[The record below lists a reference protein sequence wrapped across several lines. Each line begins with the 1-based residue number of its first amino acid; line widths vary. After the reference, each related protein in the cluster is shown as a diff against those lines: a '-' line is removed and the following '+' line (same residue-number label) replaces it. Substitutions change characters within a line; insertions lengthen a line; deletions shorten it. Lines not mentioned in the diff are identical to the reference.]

1 MNIGTSYRRNEIV
14 GSYDAIVIGSG
25 IGGLSAAALLA
36 KHAGKRVLVLER
48 HYTAGGFT
56 HTFRRPGYEWDVGVH
71 YIGRVM
77 DLDSPLRRLFD
88 DVTNAELQ
96 WADMGEVYDRIIIG
110 DDRYDFVKGKE
121 PFRQRLQ
128 EYFPS
133 QRRAVD
139 RYLHEVETA
148 VRRAGLYFAE
158 KCLPRTLS
166 AVIGGLM
173 RWPLRAQGEADDAR
187 NASIVHAG
195 PTIDRRAYGPVR
207 RLWAAAVAEQFLYPR
222 LDRRPLPGRRRLP
235 DGRRRAVRH
244 DDPSGDRKR
253 RGAVYTNAEV
263 TQILVEK
270 GRAFGVR
277 LADGNELRA
286 PLVISDAG
294 AANTFGRLLPD
305 DVRTA
310 GRFDDMLARQTD
322 SAAHLSLYVG
332 LKQTARELGLSGTNL
347 WIYPNDDHD
356 RNFARFQADPN
367 APLPV
372 AYISFP
378 SAKDPDFEKRHP
390 GRATLEV
397 ISMAPYQWFAKWE
410 QSPWKKRG
418 NEYEALK
425 ARLCERLLEPLY
437 AHCPQVVGKIDHI
450 ELSTPLSTLHF
461 TGHPQGAI
469 YGLAATPARFLERR
483 LRPQT
488 SICNLYLTGADACTP
503 GVAGALMG
511 GLLTASAIL
520 GRNLSPLVARGAE
533 AARARRA
540 GGRQSKP
547 EKYEAAT
554 RADP

>member
-1 MNIGTSYRRNEIV
+1 MNIGTSYRQNEIV

-25 IGGLSAAALLA
+25 IGGLCAAALLA

-56 HTFRRPGYEWDVGVH
+56 HTFHRPGYEWDVGVH
-71 YIGRVM
+71 YIGQVM

-88 DVTNAELQ
+88 DITSAELQ

-121 PFRQRLQ
+121 QFRQRLQ
-128 EYFPS
+128 QDFPS

-139 RYLHEVETA
+139 RYLHEVEVT

-158 KCLPRTLS
+158 KCLPRPLS
-166 AVIGGLM
+166 AMIGGLM
-173 RWPLRAQGEADDAR
+173 RWPLLRKAKRTTLETLQ
-187 NASIVHAG
+187 SF
-195 PTIDRRAYGPVR
+195 TQDRRLIGVLTGQYGDYGLPPSQSSFFIHALIADHYLEGGAYPTGGAARFATTILPVIES
-207 RLWAAAVAEQFLYPR
+207 A
-222 LDRRPLPGRRRLP
+222 G
-235 DGRRRAVRH
+235 
-244 DDPSGDRKR
+244 
-253 RGAVYTNAEV
+253 GAVYTNAEV
-263 TQILVEK
+263 TQILIEK

-277 LADGNELRA
+277 LADGAELRA

-294 AANTFGRLLPD
+294 AANTFHRLLPD
-305 DVRTA
+305 DARTA
-310 GRFDDMLARQTD
+310 GGFDDVLARQTN
-322 SAAHLSLYVG
+322 SAAHVSLYVG

-347 WIYPNDDHD
+347 WIYPDDDHD
-356 RNFARFQADPN
+356 RNFARYQTDPN

-378 SAKDPDFEKRHP
+378 SAKDPEFDKRHP

-418 NEYEALK
+418 DEYEAFK
-425 ARLCERLLEPLY
+425 VRLCERLLEPLY
-437 AHCPQVVGKIDHI
+437 AHCPQVVGKIDHM
-450 ELSTPLSTLHF
+450 ELSTPLSTFHF

-469 YGLAATPARFLERR
+469 YGLAATPDRFLERR

-488 SICNLYLTGADACTP
+488 AIRNLYLTGADACAP

-520 GRNLSPLVARGAE
+520 GRNLSPLVAQGAE
-533 AARARRA
+533 AARARRT
-540 GGRQSKP
+540 GCSQSEP
-547 EKYEAAT
+547 ENLQAAT
-554 RADP
+554 RDES